1 MQCVQ
6 SGGSNS
12 CSKANLSQPNGNS
25 LNLIAWPFKC
35 IRRRCQT
42 SHKLQQFRLL
52 AKTRAFTQ
60 NLQYAPVHAACLDV
74 IFHWLNQ
81 RTSEDTS
88 QGLAASWLQFTH
100 LYRPLFFSFSV
111 QSLSAL
117 LSVCPLGPL
126 LLYYACGLY
135 VFFICHVVLIGKPKL
150 KLSLKNH
157 NTTDDASSKMCP
169 PAASGGSGSAPQHP
183 VSPSHPSHRPLLLVA
198 LFVLD
203 SYASGAFGSQQS
215 AVIVCMSCV
224 CVSARKQQQ

>member
-6 SGGSNS
+6 SSASNS
-12 CSKANLSQPNGNS
+12 KTNLSQPNGNS

-42 SHKLQQFRLL
+42 SPQITAIHAKLAVRPL
-52 AKTRAFTQ
+52 ALR
-60 NLQYAPVHAACLDV
+60 VVVV

-81 RTSEDTS
+81 ATRITVKE
-88 QGLAASWLQFTH
+88 SWH
-100 LYRPLFFSFSV
+100 LGFNLHNYRRVFL
-111 QSLSAL
+111 LL
-117 LSVCPLGPL
+117 LSLCRRGGRCCSLLGPF

-169 PAASGGSGSAPQHP
+169 TAASGRNGCRTLHLACPLSPLCLHSLSFLAFALHSVCTWLVRLGGFWKPT
-183 VSPSHPSHRPLLLVA
+183 VSCHCVHVM
-198 LFVLD
+198 
-203 SYASGAFGSQQS
+203 
-215 AVIVCMSCV
+215 CTCV
-224 CVSARKQQQ
+224 CVWVTQQQQ